1 MQINITLHTDDSVFF
16 SPLLPHGLELAEPV
30 VYPHGSGRRH
40 CSAGEAASAAAAAA
54 AAAHVESGRLPAGGG
69 EHAVALNEGAP
80 GREVAAAKVVPPV
93 VVVLDVLGHDSHYKS
108 SGVLLILQDMYLRN
122 PESVGGGGAPS

>member
-40 CSAGEAASAAAAAA
+40 RSAGEAAAA
-54 AAAHVESGRLPAGGG
+54 AAAHVESGRPPAGGG